1 VDRWFLAYTL
11 LHNPS
16 LVSLRRQGRGE
27 AGGLGKEKEQ
37 DIIILEDR
45 GNEEEEDVEGG
56 RRGSGVQRGLQE
68 EWAEGIVMSELHK
81 A

>member
-27 AGGLGKEKEQ
+27 VGGLVKEKEQ
-37 DIIILEDR
+37 DILEDR

-56 RRGSGVQRGLQE
+56 RGGSGVQRGLQE